1 LTFFRNLLSEQG
13 LAISGDGLVKRLV
26 LKARAY
32 GSFRGRILQAVE
44 SAISEMTRE
53 LDVSLSRLK
62 TDNRDRIV
70 IEVDGDDE
78 EFVSNVLFKEY
89 GTVTTTDAIS
99 VGSAYSGHFVDVGK
113 VGYGLYVDVGITIPL
128 QVDALIP
135 LFRLREQL
143 SMEKVSLRAIAK
155 AVVFADNLPV
165 EVIITSVDNR
175 GPKIEAELAESF
187 LNQLNRWVGDD
198 HERLLI
204 LGCTRKMLDDALTK
218 SNHLEDIYRVEKLGS
233 FEYSLRCK
241 RSTRASG
248 ILAAIGPKL
257 RGVPIHLFIPDEV
270 GEKYHA
276 KT

>member
-1 LTFFRNLLSEQG
+1 M
-13 LAISGDGLVKRLV
+13 KRLV

-32 GSFRGRILQAVE
+32 GPFRGRILHAAE
-44 SAISEMTRE
+44 SEISEMTRE

-62 TDNRDRIV
+62 TDNRNRII
-70 IEVDGDDE
+70 IEIDGEDE
-78 EFVSNVLFKEY
+78 EFVSNVLSKEY

-99 VGSAYSGHFVDVGK
+99 VGSVYPGHFVDVGK
-113 VGYGLYVDVGITIPL
+113 VGYGLYVDIGITMPL

-135 LFRLREQL
+135 LFTLREQL
-143 SMEKVSLRAIAK
+143 SMEKVSLRTISK
-155 AVVFADNLPV
+155 TVVFVDNLPV
-165 EVIITSVDNR
+165 KVSITGVDKR
-175 GPKIEAELAESF
+175 GPKIEAELAESS
-187 LNQLNRWVGDD
+187 LNQLNRWVNDD
-198 HERLLI
+198 HERLLV
-204 LGCTRKMLDDALTK
+204 LGCTRKMLDDALKK
-218 SNHLEDIYRVEKLGS
+218 SNHLEDIYRVEELGS

-257 RGVPIHLFIPDEV
+257 RGVPMRLFIPDEV

>member
-1 LTFFRNLLSEQG
+1 M
-13 LAISGDGLVKRLV
+13 KRLV
-26 LKARAY
+26 FKARAY
-32 GSFRGRILQAVE
+32 GTFRGRILNNVE
-44 SAISEMTRE
+44 SDISEMTRE

-62 TDNRDRIV
+62 TDKRDRII
-70 IEVDGDDE
+70 IEIEGEDE
-78 EFVSNVLFKEY
+78 EFVANVLAKEY
-89 GTVTTTDAIS
+89 GSVTSTEETSIDS
-99 VGSAYSGHFVDVGK
+99 VYSGHFVDTGK
-113 VGYGLYVDVGITIPL
+113 VGYGLYVDIGITTPL
-128 QVDALIP
+128 HVDALVP

-143 SMEKVSLRAIAK
+143 SLETLSLRAIAK
-155 AVVFADNLPV
+155 ALVFVDNLPV
-165 EVIITSVDNR
+165 KIKIANVELR

-187 LNQLNRWVGDD
+187 LNQLNRWVKDD
-198 HERLLI
+198 HERLLV
-204 LGCTRKMLDDALTK
+204 LGSTRKMLDDALKK

-257 RGVPIHLFIPDEV
+257 RGVPMHLFIPNEV

>member
-1 LTFFRNLLSEQG
+1 M
-13 LAISGDGLVKRLV
+13 KRLV

-32 GSFRGRILQAVE
+32 ASFRGRILHSVE
-44 SAISEMTRE
+44 SYISEMTRE

-62 TDNRDRIV
+62 TDKRERIIV
-70 IEVDGDDE
+70 EINGEDE
-78 EFVSNVLFKEY
+78 EFVANVLAKEY
-89 GTVTTTDAIS
+89 GVVTSTDAIS
-99 VGSAYSGHFVDVGK
+99 VESTHSGYFVDTGK
-113 VGYGLYVDVGITIPL
+113 VGYGLYVDIGITTPL
-128 QVDALIP
+128 QVDALVP

-143 SMEKVSLRAIAK
+143 SLEKLSLRAIAK
-155 AVVFADNLPV
+155 ALILIENLPV
-165 EVIITSVDNR
+165 RINITNVDIR

-187 LNQLNRWVGDD
+187 INQLNRWVKDD
-198 HERLLI
+198 HERLLV
-204 LGCTRKMLDDALTK
+204 LGSTRKMLDDALKK
-218 SNHLEDIYRVEKLGS
+218 SEHLEDIYRVEKLGS

-257 RGVPIHLFIPDEV
+257 RGVPMHLFIPSEV

>member
-1 LTFFRNLLSEQG
+1 M
-13 LAISGDGLVKRLV
+13 KRLV

-32 GSFRGRILQAVE
+32 GSFRGRILHAVE
-44 SAISEMTRE
+44 SEISEMTRE

-62 TDNRDRIV
+62 TDNRDRII
-70 IEVDGDDE
+70 IEVNGEDE
-78 EFVSNVLFKEY
+78 EFVANVLSKEY
-89 GTVTTTDAIS
+89 GTVIATDAIS
-99 VGSAYSGHFVDVGK
+99 VGSVYYGHFVDVGK
-113 VGYGLYVDVGITIPL
+113 VGYGLYVDIGITTPL
-128 QVDALIP
+128 QVDTLIP

-143 SMEKVSLRAIAK
+143 SMEKTSLRAIAK
-155 AVVFADNLPV
+155 TVVFVDNLPV
-165 EVIITSVDNR
+165 NVSITSIDNR

-187 LNQLNRWVGDD
+187 LNQLNRWVEDD

-204 LGCTRKMLDDALTK
+204 LGCTRKMLDDALKK
-218 SNHLEDIYRVEKLGS
+218 SKHLEDIYRVERLGS

-257 RGVPIHLFIPDEV
+257 RGVPMHLFIPDEV

>member
-1 LTFFRNLLSEQG
+1 
-13 LAISGDGLVKRLV
+13 
-26 LKARAY
+26 
-32 GSFRGRILQAVE
+32 
-44 SAISEMTRE
+44 MTRE

-70 IEVDGDDE
+70 IEIDGEDE
-78 EFVSNVLFKEY
+78 EFVANVLSKEY
-89 GTVTTTDAIS
+89 GVVTATYAILTGS
-99 VGSAYSGHFVDVGK
+99 VYSGHFVDTGK
-113 VGYGLYVDVGITIPL
+113 VGYGLYVDIGITIPI

-143 SMEKVSLRAIAK
+143 SMEKIPLRAIAK
-155 AVVFADNLPV
+155 AVIFVDDLPV
-165 EVIITSVDNR
+165 KVSITSIDNR
-175 GPKIEAELAESF
+175 GPKIEAELAKPF
-187 LNQLNRWVGDD
+187 LDQLNRWVQDD
-198 HERLLI
+198 HERLI
-204 LGCTRKMLDDALTK
+204 VLGCTRKMLDDALKK
-218 SNHLEDIYRVEKLGS
+218 SQHLEDIYRVEQLGS

-257 RGVPIHLFIPDEV
+257 RGVPMHLFIPSEV

>member
-1 LTFFRNLLSEQG
+1 M
-13 LAISGDGLVKRLV
+13 KRLV

-32 GSFRGRILQAVE
+32 GPFRGRILHAVE
-44 SAISEMTRE
+44 SEISEMTRE

-62 TDNRDRIV
+62 TDNRNRII
-70 IEVDGDDE
+70 IEVNGEDE
-78 EFVSNVLFKEY
+78 EFVANVLSKEY
-89 GTVTTTDAIS
+89 GAVIATDALL
-99 VGSAYSGHFVDVGK
+99 VGSVYCGHFVDVGK
-113 VGYGLYVDVGITIPL
+113 VGYGLYVDIGITTPL
-128 QVDALIP
+128 QVDTLIP

-143 SMEKVSLRAIAK
+143 SMERISLRSIAK
-155 AVVFADNLPV
+155 TVVFVDNLPV
-165 EVIITSVDNR
+165 NVSITSIDNR

-187 LNQLNRWVGDD
+187 LNQLNRWVEDD

-204 LGCTRKMLDDALTK
+204 LGCTRKMLDDALKK
-218 SNHLEDIYRVEKLGS
+218 SKHLEDIYRVERLGS

-257 RGVPIHLFIPDEV
+257 RGVPMHLFIPDEV